1 MIQHDLLMMYAA
13 PLILLG
19 APTTP
24 VLRGLPRAVRRVL
37 VRPVMRRRESYVLYR
52 LITHP
57 VIVIAVH
64 TGLLWA
70 WHLAPGWYDAAIRD
84 ALVHDVQHLSL
95 AFAGLL
101 VWWNVIDPAPLRSR
115 LGYMWRMAL
124 LIAVGTPK
132 AFLGAMITFSG
143 SLLYDFYN
151 DSAPIF
157 ALEPI
162 RDQEIGGLIMWV
174 PGQMMFLLAAGAVF
188 AVWAHKAE
196 QRQQAEEAERLAA
209 THGLLTS
216 GAAEARKRRP
226 GLGQDRD
233 VVPEEGQQ
241 RDQHAPR
248 EEERTR
254 EDSRQQPLFE
264 VEVHEEGD
272 YHDELDRGQHDQDR
286 DQQVAEVDPEREGE
300 LDDGDHRQCKAD
312 ADVLPRRQAVR
323 LLGLLCVRSAV
334 AHRALHS
341 LLIGALRHDQ
351 AGIR

>member
-1 MIQHDLLMMYAA
+1 MQADLITRLGQAAVAAHDGVHAGQQWWERWNFDPEILIPVALMTALYLRGLYVWRERSRPHPHWRTACYLLGVALLVATIETPIDALAEHHFFMHMIQHDLLMMCAA

-37 VRPVMRRRESYVLYR
+37 VRPVMRRRESYALYR

-57 VIVIAVH
+57 IIVIAVH
-64 TGLLWA
+64 TGVLWA

-84 ALVHDVQHLSL
+84 ALVHDVQHASL

-101 VWWNVIDPAPLRSR
+101 VWWNVIDPAPLHSR

-132 AFLGAMITFSG
+132 AFLGAMITFSE

-157 ALEPI
+157 ALDPI

-209 THGLLTS
+209 TQAATTTS
-216 GAAEARKRRP
+216 
-226 GLGQDRD
+226 
-233 VVPEEGQQ
+233 
-241 RDQHAPR
+241 
-248 EEERTR
+248 
-254 EDSRQQPLFE
+254 
-264 VEVHEEGD
+264 
-272 YHDELDRGQHDQDR
+272 
-286 DQQVAEVDPEREGE
+286 
-300 LDDGDHRQCKAD
+300 
-312 ADVLPRRQAVR
+312 
-323 LLGLLCVRSAV
+323 
-334 AHRALHS
+334 
-341 LLIGALRHDQ
+341 
-351 AGIR
+351 